1 LIVFYLLYFSV
12 ALVVVAVVV
21 VVLVVVVVVVVVVV
35 LVVVVV
41 AVVVV
46 VVVVVVVLM
55 SISQLLPSK
64 PSLQKHFVCLNLS
77 AKHVPP
83 FWHVVSV
90 QGLFTTSFYFYLIQL
105 YLLLF

>member
-12 ALVVVAVVV
+12 AIVVVAVVV
-21 VVLVVVVVVVVVVV
+21 IVLVVVVVVVVVV
-35 LVVVVV
+35 L
-41 AVVVV
+41 A
-46 VVVVVVVLM
+46 VVVVVLM

-90 QGLFTTSFYFYLIQL
+90 QGLFTTSFYFCLIQF
-105 YLLLF
+105 YLLKF